1 MATLRIPM
9 RNIREILR
17 LRLVARLSLRQ
28 IARSCQ
34 VSLGA
39 VQRVVSRAEAA
50 TVDEARLTLLS
61 DSQLNSLIYPPP
73 ESDTGAFQFPDC
85 AYMHQELKRKG
96 VTKQLLW
103 DEYVVQF
110 CERAYRYSQFCE
122 HYRRWLKRQKRSM
135 RQTHRAGE
143 KCFIDYCGH
152 TVPII
157 NGDTGEIREAQIF
170 VGVLGASNYTFAE
183 ATWSQKLPDW
193 LGSHVRM
200 FEFFGGVPEVAVPDN
215 LRSGVSAA
223 CRYDPDLNPSYQQLA
238 AHYDVAVIPARP
250 YKPKDKSKAEV
261 AVQIVERWILAALR
275 KQRFFSLGELNG
287 AIKELLKGLNHR
299 PFKRLPGNRIEAFTA
314 LDQPQLRSL
323 PKQRYAY
330 VDVKRVKVNI
340 DYHVQYRQHHYSVP
354 HHCVGEVMELHASE
368 SLVTI
373 YLQGNVL
380 ATHPRKHTPGTSTN
394 ALHMPE
400 RHQQHHKW
408 SPERLEKWA
417 QSIGVH
423 TWQWVNAQLTNRAHP
438 EQAYRVCLGLLSLSR
453 DYPND
458 RLDAACAIAND
469 AGLIR
474 LKAIKNIL
482 INRRDQ
488 GTSVNQLDLT
498 LPQQHANVRGAKHFQ

>member
-1 MATLRIPM
+1 
-9 RNIREILR
+9 
-17 LRLVARLSLRQ
+17 
-28 IARSCQ
+28 
-34 VSLGA
+34 
-39 VQRVVSRAEAA
+39 
-50 TVDEARLTLLS
+50 
-61 DSQLNSLIYPPP
+61 
-73 ESDTGAFQFPDC
+73 
-85 AYMHQELKRKG
+85 
-96 VTKQLLW
+96 
-103 DEYVVQF
+103 
-110 CERAYRYSQFCE
+110 
-122 HYRRWLKRQKRSM
+122 
-135 RQTHRAGE
+135 
-143 KCFIDYCGH
+143 
-152 TVPII
+152 
-157 NGDTGEIREAQIF
+157 
-170 VGVLGASNYTFAE
+170 
-183 ATWSQKLPDW
+183 
-193 LGSHVRM
+193 VRM